1 MKLRAAGIQMNILPR
16 DCEGNLGVAVDRITA
31 AAAAGADLVCLPE
44 MFPTG
49 FDYEYIGVRAEPLT
63 GPFMTA
69 LTETARDAGI
79 HLVCGSYPER
89 EGEKIYNTAV
99 LIGPGGRIIG
109 KYRKIHLFPLME
121 ENLYLSSGHE
131 IPIFETDLGK
141 LGIMICY
148 DIRFPELARALALR
162 GAEIILVPAE
172 FPYPRL
178 DHWKCLLKARAVEN
192 QCYIMA
198 VNRVGTSGSA
208 RFFGNS
214 SIYDPWGEL
223 IAGSGD
229 DEAVVTGVIDTQV
242 IEEVRRRIPVFSD
255 RRADLY

>member
-1 MKLRAAGIQMNILPR
+1 MDIIPR
-16 DCEGNLGVAVDRITA
+16 NAEGNLGVAVDRITA
-31 AAAAGADLVCLPE
+31 AAAAGTDLVCLPE
-44 MFPTG
+44 MFSSG
-49 FDYEYIGVRAEPLT
+49 FDYDYIGECAEPVS
-63 GPFMTA
+63 GSFITA
-69 LTETARDAGI
+69 LRETARDAAI

-89 EGEKIYNTAV
+89 EGERVYNTSV
-99 LIGPGGRIIG
+99 LIGPDGEIIG
-109 KYRKIHLFPLME
+109 QYRKIHLFPLME
-121 ENLYLSSGHE
+121 ENLHLSPGQE
-131 IPIFETDLGK
+131 IPVFETGLGK

-162 GAEIILVPAE
+162 GAEILLVPAE

-192 QCYIMA
+192 QCFVVA

-223 IAGSGD
+223 VAESGD
-229 DEAVVTGVIDTQV
+229 TETVVTGAIDTGMV
-242 IEEVRRRIPVFSD
+242 EDVRHRIPVFSD
-255 RRADLY
+255 RRGDLY